1 MSSHRIYHSL
11 GNSSQMFGCD
21 RELFLINI
29 LICGALIV
37 LSMDVMVSL
46 GAITLGVVNFIV
58 LLYMGK
64 KDILLRPI
72 YLRQLR
78 YRMYYQAKAAW
89 HTNNFKR
96 YR

>member
-1 MSSHRIYHSL
+1 
-11 GNSSQMFGCD
+11 MFGCD

-29 LICGALIV
+29 LMCGALIV
-37 LSMDVMVSL
+37 LSMDVMVAL
-46 GAITLGVVNFIV
+46 VAITLGVLNFIL

-78 YRMYYQAKAAW
+78 YHMYYQAKASW
-89 HTNNFKR
+89 HCQSFKR
-96 YR
+96 YH